1 MDSMPPLETV
11 YQAIHTLY
19 NDDPNRGEKEK
30 ADLWLRELQKSVWA
44 WKISDEMLQ
53 QKKDMQSCFF
63 AAQTMRSKIQHCFQE
78 LPAESHI
85 SLRDS
90 LLNHISQINKNTNTR
105 IVTQL
110 SAALADLILQMAT
123 WEHPIRDLFEKFG
136 NDPEYQWTLLEILT
150 VLPEEMD
157 PRYLRLGENRRKEI
171 IKHFE
176 FYCDIVL
183 QYLIECPKKDQ
194 DVLTYSKILRCCTTW
209 LEIKAIS
216 VTAPL
221 FPHIITLVFEI
232 LQNNGTGSDLHKDA
246 ADCMIKTLQILAT
259 DTLLKR
265 DVNTGDPILPLQ
277 HLQLELFNKIVNLE
291 QSYHMSV
298 AHEDMNKSIN
308 YCHIFTTLS
317 DTFLETIIN
326 GSLNG
331 RQHYAI
337 KALDF
342 ALMCVGHYDYEVAHI
357 TFELWYNLSEI
368 IYQRENDELSIVFK
382 PYIERLIS
390 SLCRHCQMEP
400 DYLGLLE
407 EGEGFAEFRRAVDEL
422 IRDVVF
428 IVGSSHCFRQMFN
441 TLTAGAQGEPAWEV
455 TEAALFIMKAVA
467 KNILPEE
474 NDVVPKVV
482 EAILNLPDNTHIAVK
497 HTSILLLGELC
508 EWVQVHPQTLE
519 AILNFLL
526 NCLTQKGLAGAASN
540 ALQSICTMC
549 SNHMVSHF
557 PGLLLIAKSIN
568 TFEISNRAAT
578 SILQGVL
585 NILSRLPNSVVAQY
599 VKELCWCHSKPLNEL
614 IECRMVVE
622 KDTKTDPVIWLDRLA
637 VIFRNANP
645 ILEENVHPCTEA
657 AGEMWPVLSNTLAFY
672 QHDIRIMER
681 CCRCIRFMIRC
692 LGQHSAFLLDTLV
705 KQIIELYTIHHHSC
719 YLYLGSILVDE
730 FGLDVNYVSGL
741 LGMLEA
747 FIGPA
752 FTLLQ
757 QTDGLVNHPDTVD
770 DLFRL
775 CTRFL
780 QTSPVPFLRAPM
792 INDILD
798 CALLACSIHHKEAN
812 ASVMKFFFDL
822 IRCVTCCENGSDLTV
837 RRQLIENILREKGP
851 ALVTTLINSAV
862 FHLPYYTLSDISNII
877 LELRLI
883 SEEFQSWVH
892 QAINQMPTKNA
903 GGSETYKPE
912 QLMEFYTTITT
923 AESSNAVKRSLLN
936 FIRLYN

>member
-1 MDSMPPLETV
+1 MDSMPPLEMV

-19 NDDPNRGEKEK
+19 NDPNTKEKEE
-30 ADLWLRELQKSVWA
+30 ADVWLRELQKSVWS

-53 QKKDMQSCFF
+53 QQKDMQSCYF
-63 AAQTMRSKIQHCFQE
+63 ASQTIKSKIRNCFQE
-78 LPAESHI
+78 LPAESHV

-90 LLNHISQINKNTNTR
+90 LLNHISQINKNTDVV

-110 SAALADLILQMAT
+110 STALADLILQMVT

-136 NDPEYQWTLLEILT
+136 NDPEHQWTLLEILK
-150 VLPEEMD
+150 VLPEEMN
-157 PRYLRLGENRRKEI
+157 PRYLRLGENRREEI
-171 IKHFE
+171 TKHFE
-176 FYCDIVL
+176 FYGDLVL
-183 QYLIECPKKDQ
+183 QYLIKCSEKDQ
-194 DVLTYSKILRCCTTW
+194 NLLTYSKILKCCTSW
-209 LEIKAIS
+209 IKIKTIS
-216 VTAPL
+216 ITAPL
-221 FPHIITLVFEI
+221 FPQFTALVFEI
-232 LQNNGTGSDLHKDA
+232 LQNNVTGSDLHKDA
-246 ADCMIKTLQILAT
+246 ADFVIKTLQILAINSSLMI
-259 DTLLKR
+259 DI
-265 DVNTGDPILPLQ
+265 NTGDPIVPLQ
-277 HLQLELFNKIVNLE
+277 KLQLDLFTRIVNLE

-298 AHEDMNKSIN
+298 AHEDINKSMN
-308 YCHIFTTLS
+308 YCQIFIALS
-317 DTFLETIIN
+317 DAILKTIVN

-331 RQHYAI
+331 KQHFVL

-342 ALMCVGHYDYEVAHI
+342 VLMCVGHYDYEVALN
-357 TFELWYNLSEI
+357 TFEVWYNLSEI
-368 IYQRENDELSIVFK
+368 MYQTENDELFIVFK
-382 PYIERLIS
+382 PHIDKLIS
-390 SLCRHCQMEP
+390 ALCKHCQMES
-400 DYLGLLE
+400 DHLGVLE
-407 EGEGFAEFRRAVDEL
+407 ENEEFVEFRSAVEDL
-422 IRDVVF
+422 IKDVIF

-441 TLTAGAQGEPAWEV
+441 VLMDGSQGEPAWEV
-455 TEAALFIMKAVA
+455 TEAALFVMKAVA

-482 EAILNLPDNTHIAVK
+482 EAILNLSDKTHIAVK